1 MTNFESNSNESSS
14 GNMSNLYEQDFYGWT
29 QEQSVL
35 LRQGKL
41 TQLDIENL
49 TEEIESLGRQ
59 ERRELLN
66 RLVVLL
72 HHLLKW
78 QFQPANRSRSWEA
91 TIKIQRLDVAKLLEQ
106 NPSLRP
112 YVSEAIAEAYLRAI
126 VEVYGE
132 TGIAID
138 NLPAACPY
146 SFEQIGD
153 SAFFPGDK

>member
-1 MTNFESNSNESSS
+1 
-14 GNMSNLYEQDFYGWT
+14 MSEPNLYEQDFHAWT
-29 QEQSVL
+29 QEQAVL

-49 TEEIESLGRQ
+49 IEEIESLGRQ
-59 ERRELLN
+59 ERRELVN

-78 QFQPANRSRSWEA
+78 EFQPEHRSRSWEA
-91 TIKIQRLDVAKLLEQ
+91 TIKIQRLEVSKLLEQ

-112 YVSEAIAEAYLRAI
+112 YVSEAIADAYARAI

-132 TGIAID
+132 TGIPGD
-138 NLPAACPY
+138 RLPAACPY
-146 SFEQIGD
+146 SSEQIGD
-153 SAFFPGDK
+153 SAFFPGDD

>member
-1 MTNFESNSNESSS
+1 
-14 GNMSNLYEQDFYGWT
+14 MSNLYEQDFYGWT
-29 QEQSVL
+29 QEQVLL

-41 TQLDIENL
+41 RQLDVENL
-49 TEEIESLGRQ
+49 VEEIESLGRQ
-59 ERRELLN
+59 ERRELVN
-66 RLVVLL
+66 RFIVLL

-78 QFQPANRSRSWEA
+78 EFQSERRSRSWEA

-112 YVSEAIAEAYLRAI
+112 YVSEAIGDAYLRAI

-132 TGIAID
+132 TGISVD
-138 NLPAACPY
+138 KLPIECPY

-153 SAFFPGDK
+153 DGFFPGNE

>member
-1 MTNFESNSNESSS
+1 
-14 GNMSNLYEQDFYGWT
+14 MSNLYEQDFYSWT
-29 QEQSVL
+29 QEQAVL

-41 TQLDIENL
+41 TQLDVENL
-49 TEEIESLGRQ
+49 IEEIESLGRQ
-59 ERRELLN
+59 ERRELVN

-78 QFQPANRSRSWEA
+78 EFQPEYRSRSWEA
-91 TIKIQRLDVAKLLEQ
+91 TIKIQRLEVAKLLEQ

-112 YVSEAIAEAYLRAI
+112 YVTEAIADAYLRAI

-132 TGIAID
+132 TGISAEQM
-138 NLPAACPY
+138 PVACPY

-153 SAFFPGDK
+153 IAFFPGSND